1 MMRDMSWRRL
11 AKGQRRGSERCDDRI
26 DDVED
31 RLRRAEARGDR
42 EVAKLT
48 RPLFVGE
55 ERVLALA
62 EGIRALFERLS
73 RLPKTLGIGALET
86 IDRLLEISDHEERTE
101 PLFDLAGTAEELFDQ
116 PLDNLTLRGVGVL
129 GLVHQVMVD
138 LPVELV
144 ADPVAHSGQRQQ
156 PAGPVDEV

>member
-26 DDVED
+26 DDIED

-42 EVAKLT
+42 KVAKLT

-62 EGIRALFERLS
+62 QRIRALLEGLARFAEALR
-73 RLPKTLGIGALET
+73 IGALEA
-86 IDRLLEISDHEERTE
+86 INRLFEVADHEE
-101 PLFDLAGTAEELFDQ
+101 G
-116 PLDNLTLRGVGVL
+116 
-129 GLVHQVMVD
+129 
-138 LPVELV
+138 
-144 ADPVAHSGQRQQ
+144 
-156 PAGPVDEV
+156 